1 MIKISKISFAVILFF
16 IFLLVGLK
24 LYKNFNASRN
34 LKNEEKNILKKSA
47 EVLNECID
55 LKNKSQRNLN
65 DSMRLIKYC
74 MEKYGYEK

>member
-1 MIKISKISFAVILFF
+1 MIKTSKITFAVILFF

-24 LYKNFNASRN
+24 VYSNFNVSRN
-34 LKNEEKNILKKSA
+34 LKNEEKKILKKSA
-47 EVLNECID
+47 EVLNKCID

-65 DSMRLIKYC
+65 DSMKLIKYC

>member
-1 MIKISKISFAVILFF
+1 MKFSRITFAVILFF
-16 IFLLVGLK
+16 IFLLLGLK
-24 LYKNFNASRN
+24 VYSNFNVSRN
-34 LKNEEKNILKKSA
+34 LKNEEKNKFKKSA
-47 EVLNECID
+47 EVLKECFD

>member
-1 MIKISKISFAVILFF
+1 MKFSRITIAVILFF
-16 IFLLVGLK
+16 IFLLLGLK
-24 LYKNFNASRN
+24 VYSNFNVSRN
-34 LKNEEKNILKKSA
+34 LKNEEKNKLKKSA
-47 EVLNECID
+47 EVLKECFD

>member
-1 MIKISKISFAVILFF
+1 MKILRITITLVLISIAFM
-16 IFLLVGLK
+16 VGLK
-24 LYKNFNASRN
+24 VYQNFNISRD
-34 LKNEEKNILKKSA
+34 LKNEEKNKFKKSA
-47 EVLNECID
+47 EVLKECFD